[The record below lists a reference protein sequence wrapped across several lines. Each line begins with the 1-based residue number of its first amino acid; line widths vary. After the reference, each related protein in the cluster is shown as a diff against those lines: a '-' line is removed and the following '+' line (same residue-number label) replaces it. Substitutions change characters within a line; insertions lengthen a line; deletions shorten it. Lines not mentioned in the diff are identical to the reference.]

1 MGMNGMLVTFIVIVA
16 AGFGVLM
23 GFAVTQY
30 FYPVTPYR
38 NVRDDVEGQLGQQN
52 QLAYMSETRA
62 RNKQEIVRYYIPKV
76 ARQAVLRG
84 SKDDRNSSQSKNLYA
99 ESCRALTGFAN
110 DVPENSNQAMGYEN
124 PHIVSSPL
132 KSEDTPS
139 RYRLWLAA

>member
-16 AGFGVLM
+16 AGFAVLM

-62 RNKQEIVRYYIPKV
+62 RNKQEIFRNYKPKV
-76 ARQAVLRG
+76 ARQAVLLD
-84 SKDDRNSSQSKNLYA
+84 SNDDGNSSQSKKLYA
-99 ESCRALTGFAN
+99 KSCPALTGFAN
-110 DVPENSNQAMGYEN
+110 NVLEKTNQATGFDS
-124 PHIVSSPL
+124 PHVVSS
-132 KSEDTPS
+132 SI
-139 RYRLWLAA
+139 